1 MERKNMWEGY
11 SEAELKELEAVNAR
25 YRECLD
31 VAKTE
36 RECVKLTRRLAEEQG
51 YQNLKTFIEN
61 GTSLKAGDK
70 VYAECMGK
78 TIVLFQIGKEP
89 MEKGMN
95 ILGAHVD
102 SPRLDVKQ
110 NPLYEDSQL
119 AYLDTHYYGGI
130 KKYQWVTIPLAL
142 HGVFAKKDG
151 TVQEVIESKCESTK
165 IVAEFE
171 NAESMEDFRKKLT
184 NENLSEFEY
193 QKGSNVIGE
202 YKNYTLESVFY
213 VENAGKLEAV
223 FLIRALSNVEIRLA
237 AVERGQE
244 AQDAAIED
252 LATMAAGGE

>member
-1 MERKNMWEGY
+1 MDYKLKKERMMKM
-11 SEAELKELEAVNAR
+11 
-25 YRECLD
+25 D
-31 VAKTE
+31 
-36 RECVKLTRRLAEEQG
+36 
-51 YQNLKTFIEN
+51 
-61 GTSLKAGDK
+61 
-70 VYAECMGK
+70 
-78 TIVLFQIGKEP
+78 IVL
-89 MEKGMN
+89 
-95 ILGAHVD
+95 
-102 SPRLDVKQ
+102 
-110 NPLYEDSQL
+110 
-119 AYLDTHYYGGI
+119 
-130 KKYQWVTIPLAL
+130 
-142 HGVFAKKDG
+142 KDR
-151 TVQEVIESKCESTK
+151 TTQEVIESKCESTK